1 MGASKAPTSS
11 ARRGLR
17 GRKPRRPAARQIA
30 HEQRAVETALAAFAH
45 DIRTPLTGI
54 LALGELL
61 AASDLG
67 QRERAWAQAV
77 KNSAEFLAQL
87 ATLAVDAAKARATG
101 LTLQRETFSLRQFI
115 DALAT
120 SLAARAEM
128 RGLQS
133 AVDVKGDLPD
143 NVTGDAVRLR
153 AALENLIDNAVKFTE
168 RGRVTLAVA
177 AARAPRGRTKLT
189 FTVTDSGIG
198 LKPAEIKRL
207 FRPFA
212 QANPDVAQR
221 FGGTG
226 LGLVLVK
233 QVAKAMG
240 GDLTVKSTAGRG
252 ASFVLTAVVEPAA
265 VDRVTNPVAAKGGA
279 PAEQPEDV
287 RTAAPRRLRILCA
300 EDNPFGRVII
310 NTILT
315 QLGHTVDFVGSG
327 EAAVEA
333 VAGGDHDVVL
343 MDIMLSGIDGLEA
356 TRRIRALAGAVGRL
370 PIVGVSG
377 RNERGE
383 KERARAAGMDD
394 YLIKPLSPSGL
405 AKALAGLAG
414 TG

>member
-11 ARRGLR
+11 ARRRRR
-17 GRKPRRPAARQIA
+17 GSKPRRPAARKIA
-30 HEQRAVETALAAFAH
+30 REQRAVEAALAAFAH

-61 AASDLG
+61 IASNLG

-77 KNSAEFLAQL
+77 KDSAEYLAQL
-87 ATLAVDAAKARATG
+87 ATLAVDAAKAGAAG
-101 LTLQRETFSLRQFI
+101 LTLRRETFSLRQLV

-120 SLAARAEM
+120 LLAARTET

-133 AVDVKGDLPD
+133 VVEVKGDLP
-143 NVTGDAVRLR
+143 NSVIGDAVRLR

-177 AARAPRGRTKLT
+177 AARAPRGRIKLT

-207 FRPFA
+207 FRPFT

-240 GDLTVKSTAGRG
+240 GDLTVKSTANRG
-252 ASFVLTAVVEPAA
+252 ARFVLTAVAEPAA
-265 VDRVTNPVAAKGGA
+265 ADRATNSVAATGGI
-279 PAEQPEDV
+279 PAEHPEQV
-287 RTAAPRRLRILCA
+287 PTASPRRLRILCA
-300 EDNPFGRVII
+300 EDNPFGRVIL

-315 QLGHTVDFVGSG
+315 QLGHTVNFVGSG
-327 EAAVEA
+327 EAAIEA
-333 VAGGDHDVVL
+333 VEGGGHDVVL

-356 TRRIRALAGAVGRL
+356 TRRIRALAGAASRV

-383 KERARAAGMDD
+383 EERARASGMDD
-394 YLIKPLSPSGL
+394 YLTKPLSPSGL